1 MLYLWGKKIERNNVI
16 FEKGKKKGKK
26 GITNDSLSLTLI
38 HSLSLTPYPF
48 PPIPFPSP
56 SPHLEYLFDEK
67 HEPFFRQSA
76 HVKPRFTFKRHFQL
90 LLQISLLGCN
100 LGT

>member
-1 MLYLWGKKIERNNVI
+1 MCWEINGGIYFIFVAEKKKRRIMLYLWGKKIERNNVI

-48 PPIPFPSP
+48 PPIPLPLTFPSP
-56 SPHLEYLFDEK
+56 
-67 HEPFFRQSA
+67 
-76 HVKPRFTFKRHFQL
+76 
-90 LLQISLLGCN
+90 
-100 LGT
+100 